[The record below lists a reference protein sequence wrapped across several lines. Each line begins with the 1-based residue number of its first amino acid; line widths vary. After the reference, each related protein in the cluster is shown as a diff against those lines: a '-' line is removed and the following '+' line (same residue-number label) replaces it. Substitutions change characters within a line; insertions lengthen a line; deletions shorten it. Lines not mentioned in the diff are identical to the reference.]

1 MTISRNAK
9 LSWINEMAFA
19 LSSPSRDRVPFK
31 INPRVEN
38 MHLTATD
45 EALLVSTVFLD
56 WFQVFNLH
64 MQSPEQN

>member
-1 MTISRNAK
+1 
-9 LSWINEMAFA
+9 MAFA